1 MGPLAD
7 GRLRSLSARLGLGRT
22 VATLLVLGGALLTIV
37 ALASRAYRPLEGAG
51 GGRADVSDQF
61 YDYAFTAA
69 AVLWL
74 LGGILLAYFWIG
86 QGRRDP
92 QSLRIRIRLPGILF
106 IVATVV
112 LLVYGRRILREL
124 RGDRADQ
131 HAGATTAPTDTTTT
145 TTLPT
150 AHDPRF
156 QWPAAIAIVAA
167 VLIAIALATA
177 QTLRQKR
184 AARRRSLAEALAA
197 ALEETLDDLRRER
210 DARRA
215 VIAAYARMERLLAAS
230 GVRRTPS
237 EAPHEYLA
245 RVLLELDAGTE
256 PVATLTQLFEL
267 AKFSDHE
274 IGTAPKER
282 AIDALEEIRD
292 GLREAA

>member
-1 MGPLAD
+1 MD

-22 VATLLVLGGALLTIV
+22 VAGLFLLGGALLTVV
-37 ALASRAYRPLEGAG
+37 ALASRSYRPLGEG
-51 GGRADVSDQF
+51 GGPAHVSDRF

-74 LGGILLAYFWIG
+74 LGGLLLGYLWLG
-86 QGRRDP
+86 QARRDP
-92 QSLRIRIRLPGILF
+92 QSIRIRIRLPGILF
-106 IVATVV
+106 FVATVI

-124 RGDRADQ
+124 REKAPGRQ
-131 HAGATTAPTDTTTT
+131 AGATTATTDTTTPT
-145 TTLPT
+145 ALPT
-150 AHDPRF
+150 AHDPHF
-156 QWPAAIAIVAA
+156 QWPAAVAIVIA
-167 VLIAIALATA
+167 VLFAIVLATA
-177 QTLRQKR
+177 QTLRQQR

-197 ALEETLDDLRRER
+197 ALEDTLDDLRRER

-230 GVRRTPS
+230 GVRREPS

-245 RVLLELDAGTE
+245 RVLLELDAGAA
-256 PVATLTQLFEL
+256 PVARLTQLFEL

-292 GLREAA
+292 GLRAAA

>member
-1 MGPLAD
+1 VD
-7 GRLRSLSARLGLGRT
+7 GRLRNLSARLGLGRT
-22 VATLLVLGGALLTIV
+22 VALLFLLGGALLTLV
-37 ALASRAYRPLEGAG
+37 ALASRSYHPLTEG
-51 GGRADVSDQF
+51 GGGQAHVSDRF

-74 LGGILLAYFWIG
+74 LGGLLLSYFWLG
-86 QGRRDP
+86 QARRDP
-92 QSLRIRIRLPGILF
+92 QSVRIRIRLPGILF

-124 RGDRADQ
+124 RERVAAV
-131 HAGATTAPTDTTTT
+131 HAGVTTGTTDTTTT
-145 TTLPT
+145 TALPAT
-150 AHDPRF
+150 HDPRF
-156 QWPAAIAIVAA
+156 QWPAAAAILAAVAIAIGF
-167 VLIAIALATA
+167 ATY
-177 QTLRQKR
+177 QTLRQRR
-184 AARRRSLAEALAA
+184 AARRRSLAEALAT
-197 ALEETLDDLRRER
+197 ALEDTLDDLRRER

-230 GVRRTPS
+230 GVEREPF

-245 RVLLELDAGTE
+245 RVLLELDAGAQ
-256 PVATLTQLFEL
+256 PVQTLTQLFEL

-292 GLREAA
+292 GLRAAA